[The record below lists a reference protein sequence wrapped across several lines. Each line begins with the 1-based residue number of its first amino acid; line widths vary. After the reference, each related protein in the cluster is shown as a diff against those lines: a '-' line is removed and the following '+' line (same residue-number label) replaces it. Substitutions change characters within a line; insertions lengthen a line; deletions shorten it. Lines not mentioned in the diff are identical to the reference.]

1 MIARDPDCERSLRW
15 LIAHRRPNIS
25 IDQTVRLLCEL
36 LPRDIQ
42 TVQLLR
48 RIAEEAQ
55 AQEPETKRI
64 NWRTP
69 PGLPPRG

>member
-15 LIAHRRPNIS
+15 LIAYRRPNIS
-25 IDQTVRLLCEL
+25 IDQTVRLLCEV

-42 TVQLLR
+42 TMQLLR
-48 RIAEEAQ
+48 RIADDAQ
-55 AQEPETKRI
+55 AQETERPRF

-69 PGLPPRG
+69 PGSIPRG